1 VSKAKDESDL
11 WQRVVK
17 DVRPLRAKPKRAAM
31 PKPAAAKPVKAKPV
45 AEKTAKAKPAVKP
58 APLPALS
65 PGQAP
70 GFDKRS
76 HEKFREGKM
85 PIEARIDLHGHT
97 LTAAHDALVAF
108 VNSVWERD
116 KRMLLVITGKGG
128 RGREELGSPR
138 ATLRESV
145 PRWLNEPSLRRRIL
159 AIGEAKAKHGGSGAL
174 YVLLKRK
181 RG

>member
-1 VSKAKDESDL
+1 MSTDDRDL
-11 WQRVVK
+11 WRRVVK
-17 DVRPLRAKPKRAAM
+17 DVKPLRKHAKRSAAAPKPP
-31 PKPAAAKPVKAKPV
+31 PKPAKAKAAAAKIVKP
-45 AEKTAKAKPAVKP
+45 KPAPPKP
-58 APLPALS
+58 APLPPLAHGS
-65 PGQAP
+65 AP

-76 HEKFREGKM
+76 HERFREGKM

-97 LTAAHDALVAF
+97 LAAAHDALVAF
-108 VNSVWERD
+108 INSVWERD

-128 RGREELGSPR
+128 RARDELGAPR
-138 ATLRESV
+138 ATLRDSV

-159 AIGEAKAKHGGSGAL
+159 AIGEAKAKHGGAGAL